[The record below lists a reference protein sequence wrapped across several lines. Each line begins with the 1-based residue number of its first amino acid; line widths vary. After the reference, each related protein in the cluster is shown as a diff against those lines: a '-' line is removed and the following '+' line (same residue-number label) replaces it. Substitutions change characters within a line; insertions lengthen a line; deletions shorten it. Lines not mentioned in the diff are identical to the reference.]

1 MIRAGSL
8 AHQITYRVKSQSTDA
23 YGGPSETWSD
33 FATVRAA
40 VAPIRG
46 KEAVE
51 SMASQE
57 SVDIRIR
64 HRFVSGI
71 TGAMRVVWNGVEYQV
86 IGTPA
91 DVYGQGRELEVLA
104 RKVGGGA

>member
-1 MIRAGSL
+1 MIRAG
-8 AHQITYRVKSQSTDA
+8 AMRHQITYRVKSQSTDA

-33 FATVRAA
+33 FAIVRAS
-40 VAPIRG
+40 VSPIIG
-46 KEAVE
+46 KEALE

-64 HRFVSGI
+64 HRFISGI
-71 TGAMRVVWNGVEYQV
+71 TGAMRVVWNGADYQV
-86 IGTPA
+86 IGSPA
-91 DVYGQGRELEVLA
+91 DAYGLGREIEVLA